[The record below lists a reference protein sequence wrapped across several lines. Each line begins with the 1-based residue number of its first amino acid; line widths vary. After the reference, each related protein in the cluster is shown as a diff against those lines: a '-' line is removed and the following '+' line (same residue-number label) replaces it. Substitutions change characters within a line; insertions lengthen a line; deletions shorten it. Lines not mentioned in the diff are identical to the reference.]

1 VYDRWIYLYIDGK
14 KRREKREESGGVK

>member
-1 VYDRWIYLYIDGK
+1 MIAGSLYMLMGK

>member
-1 VYDRWIYLYIDGK
+1 MIAGSLYILMGK